1 MRPQERWNQKA
12 GYVSKSY
19 KVNRNVADDFALS
32 CRKNGVSQAGELFKF
47 MCEYSRNSMKG
58 DGKMRVSTRHFQDN
72 ECAKCLELAINKGV
86 YQYCDQDLLN
96 EQNRI
101 MKEYELKG
109 KGEKYSNCLEY
120 SKRFYVSNA
129 KESISLEDFREVVE
143 YVRAIYLCDVALMRL
158 MMQGKIMPV
167 DLRDRSFVELDI
179 HHSHG
184 NMIFSL
190 EMDLLPFHV
199 YVFI

>member
-19 KVNRNVADDFALS
+19 KVNRNVAEDFALS
-32 CRKNGVSQAGELFKF
+32 CKKNGVSQSRALFKF
-47 MCEYSRNSMKG
+47 MREYSRKSMKG
-58 DGKMRVSTRHFQDN
+58 DGKMRVNTKNSQNN
-72 ECAKCLELAINKGV
+72 ECAKCIELAINEGV

-101 MKEYELKG
+101 LKEYELKG
-109 KGEKYSNCLEY
+109 KGGKFSNCLEY
-120 SKRFYVSNA
+120 SKTFHVSSA
-129 KESISLEDFREVVE
+129 KEAVSLEDFREVVE
-143 YVRAIYLCDVALMRL
+143 YVRAIYLCDIALMRL
-158 MMQGKIMPV
+158 MMQGEIMPV
-167 DLRDRSFVELDI
+167 QLRNQSFIELDI

-184 NMIFSL
+184 NMIFTL
-190 EMDLLPFHV
+190 EMDLLPFDV